1 MQLRA
6 AGLLQ
11 NNKQR
16 KPMMLSF
23 LTSAWGFVRQYWQLI
38 VALVLA
44 ITLYFSGYQSGKES
58 VQEELAT
65 LKQQHAEQAAAA
77 QTEYAQT
84 LAKANEAAVAWQ
96 TRAAQADQELATAN
110 NQTRAN
116 AAETKKGI
124 NDAIAKDKADSQCI
138 DGFGANGLQQYKHA
152 LGY

>member
-1 MQLRA
+1 
-6 AGLLQ
+6 
-11 NNKQR
+11 
-16 KPMMLSF
+16 MLSF
-23 LTSAWGFVRQYWQLI
+23 LTTAWGFARQYWQLM
-38 VALVLA
+38 VALVVA
-44 ITLYFSGYQSGKES
+44 VGLYVSGYQSGKES
-58 VQEELAT
+58 IQTELAT

-96 TRAAQADQELATAN
+96 TRAAQADQELAAAN

-124 NDAIAKDKADSQCI
+124 NDAIAKDQAASRCT
-138 DGFGANGLQQYKHA
+138 DGFGANGLQQYKRA